1 MRLAVAVIAGV
12 LAAALT
18 IVFANW
24 PYAPA
29 VGWDATAIVFTGWVW
44 RAIWPL
50 SAQGTAAHATAEDP
64 NRATGDTLMLSASIA
79 SLAAVGLV
87 LMYAHSGASRDRVL
101 LVGLSLVSLA
111 VSWLTVHTIYTLRYA
126 SLYYGQPE
134 GGIDF
139 NQQEPPSYQDFAYVA
154 LTLGMTFQVSDTSL
168 QSSAMRSAVLR
179 HALVSYLFGSIIL
192 ATAINLI
199 GRHGLR

>member
-1 MRLAVAVIAGV
+1 
-12 LAAALT
+12 
-18 IVFANW
+18 
-24 PYAPA
+24 
-29 VGWDATAIVFTGWVW
+29 
-44 RAIWPL
+44 
-50 SAQGTAAHATAEDP
+50 
-64 NRATGDTLMLSASIA
+64 MLSACIA
-79 SLAAVGLV
+79 SLVAVGLV
-87 LMYAHSGASRDRVL
+87 LMYSHSSAALDRVL

-111 VSWLTVHTIYTLRYA
+111 ASWLTVHTVYTLRYA
-126 SLYYGQPE
+126 SLYYAQPE

-179 HALVSYLFGSIIL
+179 HALLSYLFGSIIL

-199 GRHGLR
+199 AGLGSSGLFAR